1 LTNKG
6 NIFQSSFVIE
16 GKFMCPMPSEAKWTK
31 ILLASAQ
38 KDPSSLKRFSKA
50 FLKVK
55 GVREGHPRACDQR
68 THKSLIG

>member
-1 LTNKG
+1 
-6 NIFQSSFVIE
+6 
-16 GKFMCPMPSEAKWTK
+16 MCPMPSEAKWTK

-55 GVREGHPRACDQR
+55 GMREGHPRACDQC